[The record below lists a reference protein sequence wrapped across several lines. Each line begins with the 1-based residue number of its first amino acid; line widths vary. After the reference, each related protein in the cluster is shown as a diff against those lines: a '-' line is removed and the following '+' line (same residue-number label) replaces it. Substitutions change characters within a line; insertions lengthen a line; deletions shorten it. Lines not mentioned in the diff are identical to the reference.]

1 MFDSSGGQSFVR
13 NAVCF
18 SWAGL
23 HYSLEIGFQVLQV
36 SVRVTL
42 EFIQYRDEMGFFS
55 PKGSGLGFH

>member
-1 MFDSSGGQSFVR
+1 MR

-23 HYSLEIGFQVLQV
+23 HYSLEKGFQVLQV

-42 EFIQYRDEMGFFS
+42 EFMQYRDEMGFFS